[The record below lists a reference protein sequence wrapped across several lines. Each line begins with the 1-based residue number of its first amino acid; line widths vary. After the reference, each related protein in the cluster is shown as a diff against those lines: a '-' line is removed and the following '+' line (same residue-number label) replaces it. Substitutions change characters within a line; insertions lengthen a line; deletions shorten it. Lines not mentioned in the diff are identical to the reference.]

1 MNEDDVRALLTRAE
15 EDTASAQRREALCRS
30 LATAFRETGE
40 LLWVGG
46 NLLGPDRV
54 TKTSP
59 FGFGHDGAVGLATVI
74 QIAGELTAG
83 AAALLERANLYAA
96 AALVRQLVEIE
107 YLAWAFAE
115 DHEQAEGWLR
125 STREERLQLWQPR
138 DLRRRSQGRFRSSD
152 YASHCER
159 GGHPTPEAT
168 RLLPDHS
175 QRDSVIWW
183 WLDLALHGVSTWEY
197 GTVAAREFGWSEH
210 VVPVADRHGLTGAI
224 EEWRRSEPL
233 LALVAH

>member
-1 MNEDDVRALLTRAE
+1 MSEADARALLLRAE
-15 EDTASAQRREALCRS
+15 EDAASSQRREALCCS
-30 LATAFRETGE
+30 LATTFGETGE

-46 NLLGPDRV
+46 SLLGPDRV
-54 TKTSP
+54 TKASP

-83 AAALLERANLYAA
+83 AVALLQRANLYGA
-96 AALVRQLVEIE
+96 AALIRQLVEIE

-115 DHEQAEGWLR
+115 DHEQAKAWLR
-125 STREERLQLWQPR
+125 STREERLKFWQPR
-138 DLRRRSQGRFRSSD
+138 DLRRRSGGRFRSSD

-159 GGHPTPEAT
+159 GGHPTPEAM
-168 RLLPDHS
+168 RLLPDHRR
-175 QRDSVIWW
+175 RDSVVWW

-197 GTVAAREFGWSEH
+197 ITVAAREFGWSEQ
-210 VVPVADRHGLTGAI
+210 VVPVADRNGLTGAI

-233 LALVAH
+233 LALVVR